1 MKLRPR
7 RRRRLSI
14 GSNVPLHGI
23 PIRDQ
28 RRAQLHRRA
37 VSQHEIALPQVLW
50 QQVFVVVHYSTQRN
64 RVFRRAVARNYHL
77 FSSSSSRGFLPP
89 QQFISRCIVRGAVED
104 ITQEFLG
111 VAPQLSEGEPLDAN
125 VVAALLGGTWVRV
138 NEEERYNITISPI
151 GCSPPYTS
159 RGMTYTRCER

>member
-77 FSSSSSRGFLPP
+77 FSSSSIRGFLPP
-89 QQFISRCIVRGAVED
+89 QQFISRCIVRGVVED

-111 VAPQLSEGEPLDAN
+111 VSWENFDSDDDGDGEDDDGEN
-125 VVAALLGGTWVRV
+125 QGKSDDDESKGSWR
-138 NEEERYNITISPI
+138 E
-151 GCSPPYTS
+151 C
-159 RGMTYTRCER
+159 